1 MRAPPTRSMER
12 RDRQRGAAL
21 LLVIWVVA
29 LLSLLA
35 ATALQ
40 ITSVAG
46 HTSQALLERARM
58 EAAADGAVNL
68 ALLSMIDPDK
78 DARWPVNGSPRTLEL
93 GGYKVTI
100 ATADEAGKVDVNRAP
115 IKLLKALMQF
125 RGVQPNSADAWV
137 RTISSHRGDVGG
149 GNGSGSFPAESR
161 GTTFRNVDEV
171 VALASGPQVTTD
183 CMRSDLTVYTGM
195 ESVNQRYASRSLQ
208 LAMLN
213 QTSPAASLANVDA
226 SLESDSLA
234 GRLFSFRASTSS
246 DLGGFTRRAVV
257 RLTGD
262 PARPVLVSYWT
273 TDTSTECPSTGS
285 ERPTR

>member
-1 MRAPPTRSMER
+1 M
-12 RDRQRGAAL
+12 

-68 ALLSMIDPDK
+68 ALLSMIDPDPNT
-78 DARWPVNGSPRTLEL
+78 RWPVNGSPKTLDF
-93 GGYKVTI
+93 GGYKVSI
-100 ATADEAGKVDVNRAP
+100 ATADEAGKIDVNRAP
-115 IKLLKALMQF
+115 IKLLKALMKS
-125 RGVQPNSADAWV
+125 RGVQPNGADAWV
-137 RTISSHRGDVGG
+137 RAISSHRGDVGG
-149 GNGSGSFPAESR
+149 GNGSGSFPAESK
-161 GTTFRNVDEV
+161 GTIFRNVDEV
-171 VALASGPQVTTD
+171 VALAPGPLMPTA
-183 CMRSDLTVYTGM
+183 CIRSDLTVYTGM
-195 ESVNQRYASRSLQ
+195 ESVNQRYASQSVQ

-213 QTSPAASLANVDA
+213 QTSPTASLANVDY
-226 SLESDSLA
+226 SLGGDSLA
-234 GRLFSFRASTSS
+234 GRLFSFHASTSS
-246 DLGGFTRRAVV
+246 DIGGFTRRAVV

-262 PARPVLVSYWT
+262 PAQPVLVAYWT
-273 TDTSTECPSTGS
+273 TDTSTECPSKRS